1 MKLRIPIVPILE
13 FLRFEFGGLLQQK
26 KILDSNL
33 DLLLNCFAWF
43 MEGSIVYLCDVSIEI
58 LLQIH
63 TYVNS
68 KWYTAKKKL
77 LAVAVDMLL
86 FVIFAKPGPKPIRI
100 FTEWKEKII
109 YMHRLC
115 DGLAAAVEILSSS
128 QLLPPLMEFFFL
140 FQIGLPGRVTNQL
153 KSRSRAYFTFRA
165 CYIAGVSFMY
175 LTYTTENTP
184 VRWKNY
190 NL

>member
-1 MKLRIPIVPILE
+1 MKYKNQTIKLRIPIVPILE

-68 KWYTAKKKL
+68 K
-77 LAVAVDMLL
+77 
-86 FVIFAKPGPKPIRI
+86 
-100 FTEWKEKII
+100 
-109 YMHRLC
+109 
-115 DGLAAAVEILSSS
+115 
-128 QLLPPLMEFFFL
+128 
-140 FQIGLPGRVTNQL
+140 
-153 KSRSRAYFTFRA
+153 
-165 CYIAGVSFMY
+165 
-175 LTYTTENTP
+175 
-184 VRWKNY
+184 
-190 NL
+190 